1 MSIGNQVIAVALK
14 TFVKIWGKGALFT
27 RVVDEVKRANET
39 MPNVTGDDK
48 FKMVFADLKIIFNDL
63 VKPIGTSV
71 LKTLIELGVQY
82 VKLQNPLAGE
92 VVGVVA
98 NAVEGKLNEL

>member
-14 TFVKIWGKGALFT
+14 TFIKIWGKGALFT
-27 RVVDEVKRANET
+27 RVVDEVKRANAT
-39 MPNVTGDDK
+39 MPSVTGDDK
-48 FKMVFADLKIIFNDL
+48 FKIVFADLKIIFNDL
-63 VKPIGTSV
+63 KPIGTSV

>member
-63 VKPIGTSV
+63 KPVATSV

-82 VKLQNPLAGE
+82 VKLQNPLVGE

-98 NAVEGKLNEL
+98 NVVEVKINEL